1 VQRYDDPGDAEAAR
15 DGIEAA
21 WSEVVVPDV
30 PRLAGLKH
38 LNRLDSVLARA
49 ALRGGTAREALMR
62 AADGRVVGGSMSNL
76 FVCQGRELR
85 TPAVDRAGVAGV
97 MRSVVLR
104 EASGLGFVVHEC
116 ELRPVDIAVASE
128 LFVTNAR
135 IGAWPIVAL
144 GAWRSAP
151 GPVVR
156 AFQSRIDAL
165 DE

>member
-1 VQRYDDPGDAEAAR
+1 VQRFEDPGDAGAAR

-21 WSEVVVPDV
+21 WSDVVAADAPA
-30 PRLAGLKH
+30 LAGIKH

-62 AADGRVVGGSMSNL
+62 AADGRVIGGAMSNL
-76 FVCQGRELR
+76 FVCRGRELR

-104 EASGLGFVVHEC
+104 EAAGLGFVVREGD
-116 ELRPVDIAVASE
+116 LRPVDIAVASE

-144 GAWRSAP
+144 GAWRAAP

-156 AFQSRIDAL
+156 AFQARIAAL
-165 DE
+165 DA